1 MDLRTKYLGMEL
13 KSPLVVSANPLT
25 ESVKN
30 LRRMED
36 AGAGAIV
43 LVSLFEEQ
51 IRAEREA
58 LHHYLVYGTES
69 FAEAPTYLPEP
80 TQYHVGTEQYLN
92 LIRAAKEALDIP
104 VIASLNGTS
113 LGGWIK
119 FAKRMEE
126 AGADALELNIYWI
139 PTDMDMNGSE
149 VEEHYVDVVRSVRGA
164 LSIPVAVKLSPFFSN
179 FANVARRLEKA
190 GANALVL
197 FNRFYQP
204 DIDLETLEVKPNV
217 ILSTPHAL
225 RLPLTW
231 IGLLYGRVQCD
242 LAATSGVHTGDDV
255 AKLLL
260 AGANVTMMA
269 SAILRNGIDHIHKV
283 ETELLGWMATHEYES
298 VQQLRGSVSQI
309 NAADPS
315 AFERAQYIRSL
326 QEYKPNV

>member
-1 MDLRTKYLGMEL
+1 MDLQTTYLGKTL

-25 ESVKN
+25 ENIGN

-36 AGAGAIV
+36 AGAAAVV
-43 LVSLFEEQ
+43 LFSLFEEQ

-69 FAEAPTYLPEP
+69 FAEATTYLPEP
-80 TQYHVGTEQYLN
+80 EQFHVGSEQYLK

-104 VIASLNGTS
+104 VIASLNGVS
-113 LGGWIK
+113 LGGWTK
-119 FAKRMEE
+119 FARRMEE
-126 AGADALELNIYWI
+126 AGADGLELNIYWI
-139 PTDMDMNGSE
+139 PTDPDMSAQD
-149 VEEHYVDVVRSVRGA
+149 VETHYLDIVEAVRSAVT
-164 LSIPVAVKLSPFFSN
+164 LPIAVKLSPFFSN
-179 FANVARRLEKA
+179 FANMARRLESA

-217 ILSTPHAL
+217 ILSTPQAL

-231 IGLLYGRVQCD
+231 IGLLYGRISCD
-242 LAATSGVHTGDDV
+242 LAATSGVHSGEDV

-269 SAILRNGIDHIHKV
+269 SAILHHGIDHIRSV
-283 ETELLGWMATHEYES
+283 EAELRAWMTHHEYES

-315 AFERAQYIRSL
+315 AFERAQYIRAL
-326 QEYKPNV
+326 KEYQPNT